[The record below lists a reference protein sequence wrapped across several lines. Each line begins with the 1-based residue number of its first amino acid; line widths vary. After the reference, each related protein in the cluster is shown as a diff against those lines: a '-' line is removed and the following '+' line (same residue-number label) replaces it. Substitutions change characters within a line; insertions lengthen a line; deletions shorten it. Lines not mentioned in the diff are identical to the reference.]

1 MRQIFFAGILIVF
14 LLMAGC
20 VSRDTTPPVTIPPP
34 AAPGEPPIPYG
45 GSGLVISFRSDGIST
60 TSPEAKELF
69 IKGLTYSTQYARYNE
84 SLEFFDAA
92 LAIDTNF
99 SEAWVAKGVALHN
112 LKRYDEAVLNYDQA
126 LLISPG
132 DAGIWHVKCITL
144 NDAGRSGEAAECG
157 GSKAEPGSSG
167 YRNPPVTTVPPIQ
180 TLSCDSNRFSVP
192 AGGDIFLGESCLNV
206 SAGVSSGQV
215 ISWYKNGRDA
225 ENSTP
230 DAQRII
236 HDSGNF
242 FVDPNDFLGFEG
254 PWYVGTTDKVAFS
267 VWMAVLQ
274 SRSGT
279 NRTGS

>member
-1 MRQIFFAGILIVF
+1 MRRIFFDGILIVF
-14 LLMAGC
+14 LLLAGC
-20 VSRDTTPPVTIPPP
+20 VTRDTNLTVTGPPP
-34 AAPGEPPIPYG
+34 ATPGEPQIQYG
-45 GSGLVISFRSDGIST
+45 GSALAISFSSDGIST

-69 IKGLTYSTQYARYNE
+69 IKGLAYSTQYARYNE

-112 LKRYDEAVLNYDQA
+112 MKRYDEAVRNYDRA

-132 DAGIWHVKCITL
+132 DAEIWHVKCITL
-144 NDAGRSGEAAECG
+144 NDAGRSGEAVECG
-157 GSKAEPGSSG
+157 GNETEPDLSG
-167 YRNPPVTTVPPIQ
+167 YRNTPVTTITPIQ
-180 TLSCDSNRFSVP
+180 TQSCDSNRFSVP
-192 AGGDIFLGESCLNV
+192 AGGDIFLGERCLDV

-215 ISWYKNGRDA
+215 ISWYKNGRNA
-225 ENSTP
+225 GNSTP
-230 DAQRII
+230 DVQRII

-242 FVDPNDFLGFEG
+242 SVNPDDFLDFEG
-254 PWYVGTTDKVAFS
+254 PWYVGTTDKVAFI
-267 VWMAVLQ
+267 VWMPVLN